1 MFYLINYIFFNKKN
15 MNITRTNKNKPEI
28 NHLSKSFLVIS
39 TNYQIE
45 TLYHILIKNPSLVNT
60 KDQKNETFLS
70 YAIKR
75 KNIDIAELI
84 LTSPILDLLF
94 QDTKGNSYLH
104 LAVIYQ
110 LDNIIKLL
118 LKKGI
123 NINLQNN
130 NGNTPLHFAYNTGDI
145 KFIALLIENNA
156 DLNIKNNDGLI
167 PEEIRKDSLND
178 NINLNKNL
186 DKSNNSNDIK
196 ANDYNNN
203 NNEEYD
209 NTLLSDKN
217 KINKT
222 IQMNWDDTNNKT
234 HSSKNNTLKYS
245 LVNFSYSDDDD
256 NNEEE
261 KNNINDGEKQIDDE
275 KKSHTDNTKEK
286 TDNLKSSDIFDLT
299 SSLTYQEK
307 VANVSSINSHI
318 VGTPKV
324 IKDDIIENDEDIVNI
339 KKIKTNE
346 NKFIYDSLINNS
358 KGKKIY
364 ITETYKT
371 QFDKEKKINLS
382 NTNKKCNTYNN
393 INKNNIIDYSTS
405 ISKEERDIFNNDE
418 DNEIFNN
425 YQDKINMNQK
435 NNNDDNTITYHP
447 DFNDNF
453 SFSAFG
459 TIKES
464 LNKRKDINNN
474 NKCINLE
481 NQQLFNNS
489 LKNIHISYNNPIN
502 SNNVALNINN
512 NNVESI
518 SQQQQNFLNSK
529 SNIDLY
535 SSDMTADNSVNKSKI
550 IKNSQDSL
558 YIFLLEIKLE
568 KYYNIMNSNGFDD
581 IKLLINQTKSG
592 VAVTDIQLK
601 EAGIDIPGD
610 RAKILIRLQEKAG
623 NFIYHVPKS
632 VYYQC
637 TDVENYMNDY
647 HIKKLYEWLRPIKV
661 DNYLENF
668 IDGGYHCIELMLLQ
682 MESKNPITDAI
693 LRDDLGIKKIGH
705 RARIINKLLEE
716 GKKLNNK
723 LKSSML
729 IVGNGKTEKIC
740 ECIIY

>member
-203 NNEEYD
+203 NEEYD

-382 NTNKKCNTYNN
+382 NTNKKCNNYNN

>member
-1 MFYLINYIFFNKKN
+1 

>member
-502 SNNVALNINN
+502 SNVALNINN

>member
-196 ANDYNNN
+196 ANDYNN